1 MSTTWIRRKRCL
13 YQRDAANDLSSNQN
27 LSPEKFLISAALV
40 ECRYASSSDIACS
53 TNLSMYAEDTDI
65 GTLRVSVGVDHIHV
79 CDDTRRLEDVH
90 IVQVYSYGQDVQVL
104 VFVGLSCSV
113 LTRLRP

>member
-1 MSTTWIRRKRCL
+1 
-13 YQRDAANDLSSNQN
+13 
-27 LSPEKFLISAALV
+27 
-40 ECRYASSSDIACS
+40 
-53 TNLSMYAEDTDI
+53 MYAEDTDI

-104 VFVGLSCSV
+104 VFV
-113 LTRLRP
+113 